1 MCTSLDQRVRANLL
15 DSTARRSHARS
26 TRSHHHRCC
35 RLHGNIV
42 ERPWRPLMIA
52 HHAPKISAK
61 SAAIVVAAIV
71 LWLFVIAVLTV
82 V

>member
-1 MCTSLDQRVRANLL
+1 M

-26 TRSHHHRCC
+26 TWSHHQR
-35 RLHGNIV
+35 RRRPHGNV
-42 ERPWRPLMIA
+42 VDRPWRPLMIA
-52 HHAPKISAK
+52 HHAPKMSVK